1 MRGQGKATGGIH
13 TSKVMSGSAQTPI
26 HILVF
31 PYAAQGHMLPL
42 LDLAHQ
48 LLLTNLNLT
57 LTLVVTPKNLPFLNP
72 LLSAHPTC
80 IETLVLEFP
89 LHPSLPPGVENVKD
103 IGNLGNVPIIN
114 ALAKLHSP
122 ILHWFNSHA
131 SPPVAIIS
139 DFFLGWTHH
148 LAHQLRI
155 PRITFYSSG
164 AFLAC
169 VSDHLWLNADALLSS
184 PVVSFPHLPKAP
196 SFSADHLPSVFRHYR
211 GSDPEWRFVRDC
223 MTANTLSW
231 GRVFNTFGALE
242 REYVEHLR
250 SQMGHHRVW
259 SVGPL
264 VLPGGSGSLNRG
276 NSNPDSAAT
285 DAVLG
290 WLDGC
295 PDGTVVYVCFGS
307 QKLLKPNQVAALAS
321 GLEGS
326 GGRFIWVM
334 KAGSLPPD
342 GFEERVGERGKVI
355 KGWAPQVS
363 ILSHR
368 AVGGFLSHCGWNSL
382 MEALVCG
389 AMILGWPMEADQYVN
404 AMLLVDHLG
413 AAVRVC
419 EGDETVPDSAE
430 VGRTIAKAMSE
441 DFPQKRRAKELRD
454 EALGAVLPGG
464 TSSRDLIGLVQELV
478 QQRQV

>member
-1 MRGQGKATGGIH
+1 
-13 TSKVMSGSAQTPI
+13 MSGSAQTPI

-48 LLLTNLNLT
+48 LLLTYPNLT

-80 IETLVLEFP
+80 VKTLVLEFP
-89 LHPSLPPGVENVKD
+89 HHPSLPPGVENVKD
-103 IGNLGNVPIIN
+103 IGIHGNVPIIN
-114 ALAKLHSP
+114 ALAKLHNP
-122 ILHWFNSHA
+122 IFHWFNSHA

-164 AFLAC
+164 AFLSS
-169 VSDHLWLNADALLSS
+169 VSDHLWLNADTALSL
-184 PVVSFPHLPKAP
+184 PVVSFPQLPNTP
-196 SFSADHLPSVFRHYR
+196 SFRAEHLPSICRLYR
-211 GSDPEWRFVRDC
+211 GSDPDWAF
-223 MTANTLSW
+223 L
-231 GRVFNTFGALE
+231 GRVFNTFDALE
-242 REYVEHLR
+242 GEYLNHLR
-250 SQMGHHRVW
+250 TQMGHHRVW
-259 SVGPL
+259 GVGPL
-264 VLPGGSGSLNRG
+264 NLPSGSGSMDRG
-276 NSNPDSAAT
+276 NPSLESAAFN
-285 DAVLG
+285 AVMG

-295 PDGTVVYVCFGS
+295 PDGSVVYVYFGS
-307 QKLLKPNQVAALAS
+307 QKLLKPNQVKALAS
-321 GLEGS
+321 GLEVS
-326 GGRFIWVM
+326 EGRFIWVM
-334 KAGSLPPD
+334 RAGSSPPD

-382 MEALVCG
+382 IEGVVCG
-389 AMILGWPMEADQYVN
+389 VMILGWPMEADQYVN
-404 AMLLVDHLG
+404 AMRLVDHLG

-419 EGDETVPDSAE
+419 EGSEAVPDSAE
-430 VGRTIAKAMSE
+430 LGRKIAEAMSE
-441 DFPQKRRAKELRD
+441 DSPQKRRAKELRD

-464 TSSRDLIGLVQELV
+464 TSSRDLDALVQELV
-478 QQRQV
+478 QLTLKQRV